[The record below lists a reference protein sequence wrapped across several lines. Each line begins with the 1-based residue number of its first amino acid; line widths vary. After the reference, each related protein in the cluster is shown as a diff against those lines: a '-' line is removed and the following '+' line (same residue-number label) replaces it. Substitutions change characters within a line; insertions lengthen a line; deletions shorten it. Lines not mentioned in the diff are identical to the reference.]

1 MKIEVKNGKVSLQID
16 GAFTAEE
23 LTDLVAQIGDARAQI
38 ADDGDTPEGQPA
50 YLANNAR
57 YWSMLTPDRRA
68 SLLLLLRLPANGW
81 VGIPL
86 PLAEVANLAGIF
98 IRQLAGAAAAAT
110 GEAAVADPDP
120 GAAGGGM
127 LH

>member
-1 MKIEVKNGKVSLQID
+1 MKIEVKDDKVSLQID

-23 LTDLVAQIGDARAQI
+23 LTDLVAQIGEARAQI

-68 SLLLLLRLPANGW
+68 SLLLLRLPANGW

-110 GEAAVADPDP
+110 GEAAAADPDP